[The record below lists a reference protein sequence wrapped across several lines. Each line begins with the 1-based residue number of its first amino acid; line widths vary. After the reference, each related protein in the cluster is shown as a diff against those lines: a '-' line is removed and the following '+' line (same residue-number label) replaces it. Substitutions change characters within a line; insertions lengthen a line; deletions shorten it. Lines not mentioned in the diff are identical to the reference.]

1 MGEMKAARAEA
12 EGLLADVIQYVNALL
27 VVSPDAALKQ
37 TATYIQQD
45 MNKTEAQYQQGRKH
59 GKGDASREQSETSFG
74 SAEAQPALD
83 VVKGEDDGD
92 VTPVEP
98 EA

>member
-1 MGEMKAARAEA
+1 MKAARAEA

-45 MNKTEAQYQQGRKH
+45 MNKTEAPYQQGRKT
-59 GKGDASREQSETSFG
+59 GMGDASREQSETSFG